1 MSFFWKQWF
10 DGNEANETKED
21 RLLTIMRE
29 NYDRVTISRNGVVR
43 VNLENDDVQKEI
55 GKHIK
60 KLQELEEFESRHK
73 HAY

>member
-1 MSFFWKQWF
+1 MSFFWKPWF
-10 DGNEANETKED
+10 DGNEDKED
-21 RLLTIMRE
+21 RLLTIMRK

-55 GKHIK
+55 DKHIK
-60 KLQELEEFESRHK
+60 KLQELEEFESRQK